1 MQLKNLVLSIILAI
15 FFTWFALANSQMV
28 TVSILIRNI
37 QVSLSLVILISILVG
52 VILTGIISAAEQTR
66 MFGKIRDIEG
76 KLKHD
81 EALLKGEKKEK

>member
-1 MQLKNLVLSIILAI
+1 MPLRNLVLSIILAI

-37 QVSLSLVILISILVG
+37 QVSLSLVILISILIG
-52 VILTGIISAAEQTR
+52 VILTGVISAAEQTR

-81 EALLKGEKKEK
+81 EALLKGDKKE

>member
-1 MQLKNLVLSIILAI
+1 MTLRNLVLSIILAI

-37 QVSLSLVILISILVG
+37 QVSLSLVILISILIG
-52 VILTGIISAAEQTR
+52 VILTGVISAAEQTR

-81 EALLKGEKKEK
+81 EALLKGDKKE